1 LQKVTRL
8 TLQQSSLEMEDEE
21 VNRLIVGL
29 VSGAKSLRFD
39 EICWIV
45 ECGISVRE
53 LGLEWKERKRGGEA
67 ESEFS

>member
-1 LQKVTRL
+1 
-8 TLQQSSLEMEDEE
+8 M
-21 VNRLIVGL
+21 IVGL